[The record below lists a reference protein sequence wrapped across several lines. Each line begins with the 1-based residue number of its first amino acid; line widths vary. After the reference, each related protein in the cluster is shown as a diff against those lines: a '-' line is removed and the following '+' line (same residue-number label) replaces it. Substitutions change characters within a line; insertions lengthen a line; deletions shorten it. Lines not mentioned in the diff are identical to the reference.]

1 MIDGLNGRQT
11 KIISKMRSKLASIAE
26 TRNRLT
32 DKENKKKNIER
43 QISAL
48 HSSIQKKQ
56 EKIGSLE
63 SKLQGR
69 VLNFQA
75 DEHD

>member
-1 MIDGLNGRQT
+1 
-11 KIISKMRSKLASIAE
+11 MRSKLASIAE

-32 DKENKKKNIER
+32 DKENEKKNIER